1 MPKRGEIMATFRI
14 AIQIEDR
21 LSQAIRAMHTASGT
35 MFDTSSIVLMRR
47 ELANAA
53 TSESD

>member
-1 MPKRGEIMATFRI
+1 MATFRI

-21 LSQAIRAMHTASGT
+21 LSQPIRAMHTASGT